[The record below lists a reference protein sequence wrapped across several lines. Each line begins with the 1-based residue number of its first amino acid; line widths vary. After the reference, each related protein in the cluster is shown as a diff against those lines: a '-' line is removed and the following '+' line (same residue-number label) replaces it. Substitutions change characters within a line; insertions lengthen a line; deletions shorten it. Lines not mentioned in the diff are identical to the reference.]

1 MNIID
6 ERNTRTVYRKLK
18 KREYD
23 ERMKL
28 SATRTEAVRL
38 LDEGMVVDAYG
49 NPLFYI
55 KKGVLQ
61 AYYDALPD
69 DYVGTINL
77 GHMNFVT
84 FPFILGTWTKRDLHL
99 IDIGDGRQA
108 LFVDLHLDE
117 DSLIVKEL
125 RRQDFTLGVSA
136 EFSYHE
142 DERNTKKY
150 NLQILD
156 KIFIGNF
163 GIVGE
168 AGNVNSS
175 DIQLQGGQGMT
186 TMKDL
191 VAAIESAEHPNLEE
205 VVKKLDALGEAEEA
219 APEAAEEPE
228 KAEEP
233 AEEEKVEEEAE
244 AAPEAAEEATEA
256 SEEAEEGKAL
266 AAIASVM
273 EGLAKENAELKAQNE
288 KLTAKL
294 AARDKAE
301 AEFLARFK
309 NVKLSVST
317 KTESV
322 TMEEAEAPVQN
333 VFTDGIGEI

>member
-77 GHMNFVT
+77 GHMDFAT

-117 DSLIVKEL
+117 DSFIVKEL

-191 VAAIESAEHPNLEE
+191 VAAIESAEQPNLEE
-205 VVKKLDALGEAEEA
+205 VNKKLDALVSEDAPEAEEA
-219 APEAAEEPE
+219 PETEEE
-228 KAEEP
+228 A

-244 AAPEAAEEATEA
+244 AAPEATEEATEA
-256 SEEAEEGKAL
+256 SEEAEEEKAL
-266 AAIASVM
+266 SAITSVM

-294 AARDKAE
+294 AARDKVE

-309 NVKLSVST
+309 NVKMSVSS

>member
-77 GHMNFVT
+77 GHMDFAT
-84 FPFILGTWTKRDLHL
+84 FPILLGSWTKRDLHL
-99 IDIGDGRQA
+99 VDIGDGRQA
-108 LFVDLHLDE
+108 LFVDLHLEE
-117 DSLIVKEL
+117 DNPLVIAL
-125 RRQDFTLGVSA
+125 RQQPFTLGVSA

-191 VAAIESAEHPNLEE
+191 VAAIESAEQPNLEE
-205 VVKKLDALGEAEEA
+205 VVKKLDALGEAEET
-219 APEAAEEPE
+219 AAEEPE
-228 KAEEP
+228 KVEEP

-244 AAPEAAEEATEA
+244 AAPEAAEEAAEA

-273 EGLAKENAELKAQNE
+273 EGLAQENAELKAQNE

-294 AARDKAE
+294 AARDKVE

-309 NVKLSVST
+309 NVKLSVSS

>member
-55 KKGVLQ
+55 KKGVLH

-77 GHMNFVT
+77 GHMDFAT

-117 DSLIVKEL
+117 DSFIVKEL

-156 KIFIGNF
+156 KIFVRNF

-191 VAAIESAEHPNLEE
+191 VAAIESAEQPNLEE
-205 VVKKLDALGEAEEA
+205 VNKKLDALVSEEPA
-219 APEAAEEPE
+219 SEAAEEPV
-228 KAEEP
+228 EEEEA
-233 AEEEKVEEEAE
+233 AEEEKAEEEAE
-244 AAPEAAEEATEA
+244 AAHEAAEEATEA
-256 SEEAEEGKAL
+256 EEEKAL
-266 AAIASVM
+266 SAITSVM

-301 AEFLARFK
+301 QDFLARFK
-309 NVKLSVST
+309 KLNVSVSS

>member
-77 GHMNFVT
+77 GHMDLAT
-84 FPFILGTWTKRDLHL
+84 FPIFLGSWTKRDLHL
-99 IDIGDGRQA
+99 VDIGDGRQA
-108 LFVDLHLDE
+108 LFVDLHLYE
-117 DSLIVKEL
+117 DNPLVIAL
-125 RRQDFTLGVSA
+125 RQQPFTMGVSA

-163 GIVGE
+163 AIVGE

-191 VAAIESAEHPNLEE
+191 VAAIESAEQPNLEE
-205 VVKKLDALGEAEEA
+205 VNKKLDALVSED
-219 APEAAEEPE
+219 AAEEPE
-228 KAEEP
+228 KVEEP

-244 AAPEAAEEATEA
+244 ATEEA
-256 SEEAEEGKAL
+256 SEEGEEKAL
-266 AAIASVM
+266 SAITTVM
-273 EGLAKENAELKAQNE
+273 EDLAKENAELKAQNE

-301 AEFLARFK
+301 QDFLARFK
-309 NVKLSVST
+309 KLNVSVSS
-317 KTESV
+317 KAESV

>member
-77 GHMNFVT
+77 GHMDFAT

-117 DSLIVKEL
+117 DSFIVKEL

-191 VAAIESAEHPNLEE
+191 VAAIESAEQPNLEE
-205 VVKKLDALGEAEEA
+205 VNKKLDALVSEEPAPEAEEA
-219 APEAAEEPE
+219 PETEEE
-228 KAEEP
+228 A

-244 AAPEAAEEATEA
+244 AAPEAHEEAAAA
-256 SEEAEEGKAL
+256 SEEEEEKAL
-266 AAIASVM
+266 SAITTVM

-301 AEFLARFK
+301 QDFLARFK
-309 NVKLSVST
+309 KLNVSVSS
-317 KTESV
+317 KAESV

>member
-77 GHMNFVT
+77 GHMDFAT

-117 DSLIVKEL
+117 DSFIVKEL

-156 KIFIGNF
+156 KIFIANF

-191 VAAIESAEHPNLEE
+191 VAAIESAEQPNLEE
-205 VVKKLDALGEAEEA
+205 VNKKLDALVSEEPA
-219 APEAAEEPE
+219 SDAAEEPV
-228 KAEEP
+228 EEEE
-233 AEEEKVEEEAE
+233 AVEEEKTEEEAE
-244 AAPEAAEEATEA
+244 AAPEATEEST
-256 SEEAEEGKAL
+256 EAEEEKAL
-266 AAIASVM
+266 SAITTVM

-301 AEFLARFK
+301 QDFLARFK
-309 NVKLSVST
+309 KLNVSVST

-322 TMEEAEAPVQN
+322 TMEEAEAPAQN

>member
-77 GHMNFVT
+77 GHMDFAT
-84 FPFILGTWTKRDLHL
+84 FPILLGSWTKRDLHL
-99 IDIGDGRQA
+99 VDIGDGRQA
-108 LFVDLHLDE
+108 LFVDLHLEE
-117 DSLIVKEL
+117 DNPLVIAL
-125 RRQDFTLGVSA
+125 RQQPFTLGVSA

-191 VAAIESAEHPNLEE
+191 VAAIESAEQPNLEE
-205 VVKKLDALGEAEEA
+205 VVKKLDALGVAEEA
-219 APEAAEEPE
+219 AAEEPE
-228 KAEEP
+228 KVEEP

-244 AAPEAAEEATEA
+244 AAPEAAEEAAEA

-273 EGLAKENAELKAQNE
+273 EGLAQENAELKAQNE

-294 AARDKAE
+294 AARDKVE

-309 NVKLSVST
+309 NVKLSVSS